1 MGMRYNQTVNLVLG
15 QNKDVFKDIKS
26 LKIHSQT
33 YFLIITLED
42 MSVSLNEK
50 VNRDNVRFRK
60 TSS

>member
-1 MGMRYNQTVNLVLG
+1 MLG

-33 YFLIITLED
+33 SFLIITLED

-50 VNRDNVRFRK
+50 VNKETMCDSEKRVPKRNRK
-60 TSS
+60 GERKQ